1 MGSRANMEIIREVIN
16 PDEQYLWDVTGSIAD
31 AKYNPAQWV
40 FAVLTLGIS
49 LIVLYFIRTFN
60 AYVLTNQRLII
71 IRGIFS
77 KQVDEIELFRI
88 VDSATNQSLIDR
100 WANIGDIR
108 VTSTDKTGNILMK
121 KIPSPYLVRDSLRQN
136 YTLAR
141 QKKGTV
147 VLESFA
153 S

>member
-147 VLESFA
+147 VLESLA